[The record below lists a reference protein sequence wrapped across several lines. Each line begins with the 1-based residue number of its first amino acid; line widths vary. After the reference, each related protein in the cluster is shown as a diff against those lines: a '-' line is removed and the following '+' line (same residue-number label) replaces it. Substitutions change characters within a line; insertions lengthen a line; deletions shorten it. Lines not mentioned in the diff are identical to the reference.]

1 MANDFNVPINF
12 EALAVNNV
20 RVSEDIFVSKDY
32 ITFDTEL
39 VDKAISRFCQN
50 EFISI
55 LDVNTFTAF
64 PECGYRWTPHICWKV
79 ICILTVKCLY

>member
-39 VDKAISRFCQN
+39 VDKAISRFCKMN
-50 EFISI
+50 LLVF
-55 LDVNTFTAF
+55 
-64 PECGYRWTPHICWKV
+64 WM
-79 ICILTVKCLY
+79 

>member
-39 VDKAISRFCQN
+39 VDKAILEN
-50 EFISI
+50 
-55 LDVNTFTAF
+55 
-64 PECGYRWTPHICWKV
+64 
-79 ICILTVKCLY
+79 TVKLTQ